1 MTEQPLTVV
10 ARLQAK
16 AEKLEEVRTTL
27 KNLIGPTRAEP
38 GCLSY
43 VLHESKDDPCVF
55 LFVETWR
62 SRADLDAH
70 LLKPYLLALVAQ
82 AEEMLSAP
90 LDVTM
95 WQPVDA
101 QN

>member
-16 AEKLEEVRTTL
+16 AERLKEVRTTL
-27 KNLIGPTRAEP
+27 TSLIGPTREEP

-43 VLHESKDDPCVF
+43 VLHQSKDDPCCF
-55 LFVETWR
+55 LFVETWK
-62 SRADLDAH
+62 SQADLDAH
-70 LLKPYLLALVAQ
+70 LQKPYLLALIAQ
-82 AEEMLSAP
+82 AEEILSEP

-95 WQPVDA
+95 WHAVDA
-101 QN
+101 

>member
-10 ARLQAK
+10 ARLKAK
-16 AEKLEEVRTTL
+16 AERLNEVQTTL
-27 KNLIGPTRAEP
+27 KSLIGPTREEP

-43 VLHESKDDPCVF
+43 VLHQGKDDPCSF

-62 SRADLDAH
+62 SQADLDAH
-70 LLKPYLLALVAQ
+70 LRKPYLLALIAQ
-82 AEEMLSAP
+82 SEAILSEP

-95 WQPVDA
+95 WHEVGA
-101 QN
+101 

>member
-16 AEKLEEVRTTL
+16 SERLEEVETTL
-27 KNLIGPTRAEP
+27 KGLIGPTRAEP

-43 VLHESKDDPCVF
+43 VLHQSKDDPCSF

-62 SRADLDAH
+62 SQADLDAH
-70 LLKPYLLALVAQ
+70 LQKPYLLALIAQ
-82 AEEMLSAP
+82 ADGLLSEP

-95 WQPVDA
+95 WQEVDA
-101 QN
+101 